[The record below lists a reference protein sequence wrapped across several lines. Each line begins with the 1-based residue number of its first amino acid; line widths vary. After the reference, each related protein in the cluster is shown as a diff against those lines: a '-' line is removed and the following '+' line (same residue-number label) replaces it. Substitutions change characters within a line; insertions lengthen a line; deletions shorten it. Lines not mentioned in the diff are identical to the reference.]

1 MRTCGVIGIDIGG
14 SAVKGVRLDP
24 DGSIRSARITHSRPD
39 LDELARAIRSC
50 GAAVGACEGDLL
62 GVCAPG
68 VLEAATGVIRFAA
81 NLPYLAGVAVGP
93 WAASALGGSARA
105 VVRSDA
111 GATALG
117 AWHEAPI
124 PGRLLA
130 LAMGTGIGGALV
142 ENGRLLTL
150 DGSSI
155 GHIGQMDVSWGE
167 SRAPIGPDGGRG
179 SLEAY
184 AGGAA
189 LLARFGEEG
198 LSEGIA
204 SMREDDPCVRALVR
218 AIRVCHAIYKP
229 DAVRL
234 LGGIGAMFA
243 PIVGMI
249 RGLVAEELTR
259 VARPGWTLETMDD
272 PFLAAKG
279 VARAAAGE
287 PLGAG

>member
-1 MRTCGVIGIDIGG
+1 MRTGGVIGIDIGG
-14 SAVKGVRLDP
+14 SAVKGVRLDA
-24 DGSIRSARITHSRPD
+24 DGGLRSARVAYTRSG
-39 LDELARAIRSC
+39 LDELARVIREA
-50 GAAVGACEGDLL
+50 GAAVGARKGDRL

-68 VLEAATGVIRFAA
+68 VLEAGTGVIRYAA
-81 NLPYLAGVAVGP
+81 NLPCLAGVAVGA
-93 WAASALGGSARA
+93 WTASALEIPARA
-105 VVRSDA
+105 VVLPDA
-111 GATALG
+111 GAMGLG
-117 AWHEAPI
+117 AWHGAPVR
-124 PGRLLA
+124 GRLLA

-150 DGSSI
+150 DGVTI

-167 SRAPIGPDGGRG
+167 DRAPIGPDGGRG

-189 LLARFGEEG
+189 LLARFGEAN
-198 LSEGIA
+198 LADGIA

-218 AIRVCHAIYKP
+218 AIRVCHAVYKP

-234 LGGIGAMFA
+234 LGGLGAMFA

-249 RGLVAEELTR
+249 RGLVAVDLTR

-272 PFLAAKG
+272 PFLAARG
-279 VARAAAGE
+279 VARAAGE
-287 PLGAG
+287 DPSPVC